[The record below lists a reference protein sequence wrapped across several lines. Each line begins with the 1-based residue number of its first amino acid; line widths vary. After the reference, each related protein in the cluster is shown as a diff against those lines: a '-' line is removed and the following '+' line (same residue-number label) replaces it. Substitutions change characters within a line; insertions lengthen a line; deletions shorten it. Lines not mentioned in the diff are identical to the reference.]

1 MIDRLARKPATL
13 YVLLAAYFALN
24 AVLRLASPASL
35 ELDEGQQLYFAQW
48 FSLGYGPQPP
58 LYNWLQ
64 YGVVQVFG
72 NSVAAL
78 TLLKNAMLFLSF
90 ALFGL
95 TAQSVLRN
103 SALAVM
109 ATLGLFTMP
118 QISYE
123 AQRDLTHTVAL
134 LFTACLFLYALVRAI
149 ERPTLF
155 NYALTGLAI
164 GLGMLSKYNF
174 ILLPAAAFLALASDR
189 DFRARLLDPR
199 LLATAAIAVIVFAP
213 HGWWL
218 FDHLTEAS
226 RSTLGK
232 MDGDVSNIAGRF
244 KGALSLLGAIAV
256 ISLPPLAVFLLAFG
270 GALRRAWAAE
280 SRWTRLLGR
289 ILIAA
294 IALLF
299 LVVLSGAATQIKSR
313 WLVALFFLLPLYL
326 AAKME
331 ALGEPAPS
339 GALRRFAIP
348 VIAVMVLVP
357 LTLFGRPLL
366 AAFGQYGKQNVP
378 YGPAIAEILKS
389 RPDTP
394 SLILAS
400 DQQLAGNARLNA
412 PAVPVLAPADDGLDL
427 EFAWN
432 DAQPVLAIWRNRREG
447 APAPDMPDN
456 LGRWLSDRLGVASD
470 PEVVDVALPYH
481 YGRQGD
487 AYHFSYAWIYPPTGP

>member
-1 MIDRLARKPATL
+1 MIDCLARKPATL
-13 YVLLAAYFALN
+13 YLLLAAYFALN

-64 YGVVQVFG
+64 YATVQVFG

-78 TLLKNAMLFLSF
+78 TLLKNALLFLSF

-103 SALAVM
+103 QALAVM

-134 LFTACLFLYALVRAI
+134 LFAACLFLYALVRAI

-155 NYALTGLAI
+155 NYGLTGLAI

-189 DFRARLLDPR
+189 DLRSRLLDPR
-199 LLATAAIAVIVFAP
+199 LLATVAIAAVVFAP

-218 FDHLTEAS
+218 LGHMTEATD
-226 RSTLGK
+226 STLGK
-232 MDGDVSNIAGRF
+232 MDGDVADVAGRL
-244 KGALSLLGAIAV
+244 KGALSLIGAIAV

-270 GALRRAWAAE
+270 GGVRRAWPAQ

-294 IALLF
+294 IVLLF

-326 AAKME
+326 AAKVE
-331 ALGEPAPS
+331 ALGEPVSS

-357 LTLFGRPLL
+357 LTLFGRPWL

-378 YGPAIAEILKS
+378 YGPAIEEILKS
-389 RPDTP
+389 RADAP
-394 SLILAS
+394 SLVLAS

-412 PAVPVLAPADDGLDL
+412 ADIPALAPANDGLDHA
-427 EFAWN
+427 FTWSATR
-432 DAQPVLAIWRNRREG
+432 PILAIWRDRRGGKLE
-447 APAPDMPDN
+447 PELDKTLKD
-456 LGRWLSDRLGVASD
+456 WLAARGMSATM
-470 PEVVDVALPYH
+470 DVHSIARPYH
-481 YGRQGD
+481 YGKPGD
-487 AYHFSYAWIYPPTGP
+487 VYHFSYAWIYPPAGL

>member
-1 MIDRLARKPATL
+1 MIDRLARRPALL
-13 YVLLAAYFALN
+13 YALLAAYFAVN
-24 AVLRLASPASL
+24 AVLRLASPHSL

-64 YGVVQVFG
+64 YAAVQVFG

-78 TLLKNAMLFLSF
+78 TLLKNALLFLSF

-95 TAQSVLRN
+95 SAQSVLR
-103 SALAVM
+103 SPALAVM
-109 ATLGLFTMP
+109 ATLGLFAMP

-134 LFTACLFLYALVRAI
+134 LFAACFFLYALVRAI
-149 ERPTLF
+149 ERPTLL
-155 NYALTGLAI
+155 NYALTGLTI

-174 ILLPAAAFLALASDR
+174 VLLPAAAFLALASDR
-189 DFRARLLDPR
+189 ELRGRLLDPR
-199 LLATAAIAVIVFAP
+199 LLATIVIAAAIFAP

-218 FDHLTEAS
+218 AGHVAEAT
-226 RSTLGK
+226 RSTMDK
-232 MDGDVSNIAGRF
+232 MDGDVADLAGRL
-244 KGALSLLGAIAV
+244 KGAVSLLGAIV
-256 ISLPPLAVFLLAFG
+256 VVSLPPLAVFLLAFG
-270 GALRRAWAAE
+270 GGVRRAWPAQ
-280 SRWTRLLGR
+280 SRWTRLFGR

-294 IALLF
+294 IALLV
-299 LVVLSGAATQIKSR
+299 LVVLSGAATEIKSR

-331 ALGEPAPS
+331 ALGEPASP

-357 LTLFGRPLL
+357 LTLFGRPWL

-378 YGPAIAEILKS
+378 YGPAIAAILKS
-389 RPDTP
+389 GADAP
-394 SLILAS
+394 SLILAA

-412 PAVPVLAPADDGLDL
+412 PGIAALAPSDDGLDL
-427 EFAWN
+427 AW
-432 DAQPVLAIWRNRREG
+432 DATRPILAIWRDRRDGKPE
-447 APAPDMPDN
+447 PDLDRSLREWLAAHG
-456 LGRWLSDRLGVASD
+456 LGTT
-470 PEVVDVALPYH
+470 VDVQDIALPYH
-481 YGRQGD
+481 YGRPSD
-487 AYHFSYAWIYPPTGP
+487 VYHFSFAWIYPTAGP

>member
-1 MIDRLARKPATL
+1 MIERLARQPATL
-13 YVLLAAYFALN
+13 YLLLAAYFALN
-24 AVLRLASPASL
+24 AALRLASPASL
-35 ELDEGQQLYFAQW
+35 ELDEGQQLYFTQW

-64 YGVVQVFG
+64 YAAVQVFG

-90 ALFGL
+90 ALLGL
-95 TAQSVLRN
+95 TARSVLRN
-103 SALAVM
+103 PALAVM

-134 LFTACLFLYALVRAI
+134 LFSACLFLYALVRAI

-189 DFRARLLDPR
+189 DLRARLLDPR
-199 LLATAAIAVIVFAP
+199 LLATAVIAAAVFAP

-218 FDHLTEAS
+218 VGHMAEATQ
-226 RSTLGK
+226 STLGK
-232 MDGDVSNIAGRF
+232 MEGDVAGLAGRL
-244 KGALSLLGAIAV
+244 KGAVSLLGAIAV

-270 GALRRAWAAE
+270 GGVRRSWSAQ
-280 SRWTRLLGR
+280 SRWTRLFGR
-289 ILIAA
+289 ILVAA
-294 IALLF
+294 TVLLF

-326 AAKME
+326 AAKVE
-331 ALGEPAPS
+331 ALGEAAPP

-357 LTLFGRPLL
+357 LTLFGRPWL

-378 YGPAIAEILKS
+378 YGPAIEAILRS
-389 RPDTP
+389 GADTP
-394 SLILAS
+394 SLILAA

-412 PAVPVLAPADDGLDL
+412 PAIPVLAPANDGLDL
-427 EFAWN
+427 TW
-432 DAQPVLAIWRNRREG
+432 DAARPILAIWRDRRAGKPE
-447 APAPDMPDN
+447 PELDRPLRD
-456 LGRWLSDRLGVASD
+456 WLDAHGLDAT
-470 PEVVDVALPYH
+470 VDVQDIALPYH
-481 YGRQGD
+481 YGKPGD
-487 AYHFSYAWIYPPTGP
+487 VYHFSYAWIYPPAGP